1 MAKPKYSSELKISI
15 VRAYL
20 EGSVSQWDLA
30 ARYRVGRQTVYSWIK
45 KYQAQGEAGF
55 IQHSGNA
62 QYSKGFKLM
71 CVEAVLRG
79 EGSVDDIVA
88 KYNISSRSVLIK
100 WVQRYNANKELKDYD
115 PKREVYMADARRKTT
130 LEERKEIV
138 QYCLEHNKDYKGTAS
153 KYGCSYAQVYQW
165 VRNYE
170 ADGIDGLADN
180 RGKRKKEEELTD
192 LEKIGI
198 SFSAWNSAS
207 YPPLLKECA
216 DAPVGLYI
224 RSVTPARELWN
235 PSGNIAVVGTRDLSP
250 YGKEWCEKAV
260 TAIASGNEKPSII
273 SGLALGTDICAHR
286 TALDNG
292 LPTIG
297 VMATGPETV
306 YPYRHKEFAE
316 RLWQTPGCALVTDYP
331 PGTAP
336 LAIHFLRRNRIIAGL
351 ADATILIESKSRGGG
366 MTTSR
371 LAFSYSRDVYALP
384 GRADDVRSQG
394 CNRLIREKIAEP
406 LISIEDLIGSL
417 GLEKRSG
424 NRKISPVPKQQS
436 FHIFHFSP
444 TKRFFTK
451 FKLYHTFN
459 K

>member
-1 MAKPKYSSELKISI
+1 M
-15 VRAYL
+15 
-20 EGSVSQWDLA
+20 
-30 ARYRVGRQTVYSWIK
+30 
-45 KYQAQGEAGF
+45 
-55 IQHSGNA
+55 
-62 QYSKGFKLM
+62 
-71 CVEAVLRG
+71 
-79 EGSVDDIVA
+79 
-88 KYNISSRSVLIK
+88 
-100 WVQRYNANKELKDYD
+100 
-115 PKREVYMADARRKTT
+115 
-130 LEERKEIV
+130 
-138 QYCLEHNKDYKGTAS
+138 
-153 KYGCSYAQVYQW
+153 
-165 VRNYE
+165 
-170 ADGIDGLADN
+170 
-180 RGKRKKEEELTD
+180 
-192 LEKIGI
+192 
-198 SFSAWNSAS
+198 
-207 YPPLLKECA
+207 
-216 DAPVGLYI
+216 
-224 RSVTPARELWN
+224 
-235 PSGNIAVVGTRDLSP
+235 VGTRDLSP

-260 TAIASGNEKPSII
+260 TAIASGNEKPCII

-424 NRKISPVPKQQS
+424 NRKISPLEILKQHFGKQCS
-436 FHIFHFSP
+436 SEQIEDMGKILYTIRNERGITTEEIALKTGMDYMKVSRITGFLEMEGLICIDLLQRCTLETKIF
-444 TKRFFTK
+444 R
-451 FKLYHTFN
+451 
-459 K
+459 

>member
-1 MAKPKYSSELKISI
+1 MDNFEERACACALNRIFGFSPRIGTALISHLGNASEIFRLSRKE
-15 VRAYL
+15 L
-20 EGSVSQWDLA
+20 EDLLGRDSRHIGMIGNEAIKA
-30 ARYRVGRQTVYSWIK
+30 ARQ
-45 KYQAQGEAGF
+45 
-55 IQHSGNA
+55 
-62 QYSKGFKLM
+62 
-71 CVEAVLRG
+71 
-79 EGSVDDIVA
+79 
-88 KYNISSRSVLIK
+88 
-100 WVQRYNANKELKDYD
+100 
-115 PKREVYMADARRKTT
+115 
-130 LEERKEIV
+130 
-138 QYCLEHNKDYKGTAS
+138 
-153 KYGCSYAQVYQW
+153 
-165 VRNYE
+165 
-170 ADGIDGLADN
+170 
-180 RGKRKKEEELTD
+180 ELTD

-424 NRKISPVPKQQS
+424 NRKISPVEILKQHLGKQCS
-436 FHIFHFSP
+436 SEQIEDMGKILYTIRNERGITTEEIALRTGMDYMKVSRITGFLEMEGLICIDLLQRCTLETKIF
-444 TKRFFTK
+444 R
-451 FKLYHTFN
+451 
-459 K
+459 